1 MHPQVTHTHTHSL
14 TQTRLSQSCIR
25 FVFVTDLCA
34 VANAKSQN
42 GNTHVTLGVATAVPP
57 LFSALL
63 PPLLPDGCVTQ
74 ISPAGKTSLLIHNSI
89 GARRALLFACDLTS
103 IFPVVFFVRFILP
116 TFPPSCTFSSLKS
129 TFPPI
134 CPFSNF
140 PIYCCNSIRRR
151 VTNFS
156 ICVCKRQLL
165 SLPFSLSV
173 PPLPLPICGC
183 NLVELVA
190 TLN

>member
-1 MHPQVTHTHTHSL
+1 M
-14 TQTRLSQSCIR
+14 
-25 FVFVTDLCA
+25 
-34 VANAKSQN
+34 ANAKSQN
-42 GNTHVTLGVATAVPP
+42 GNTHVTLGVATAVSP
-57 LFSALL
+57 LPSTLL
-63 PPLLPDGCVTQ
+63 PPLLPARCVTQ

-103 IFPVVFFVRFILP
+103 IFPFVFFVRFILP

-151 VTNFS
+151 ATNFS
-156 ICVCKRQLL
+156 ICVCKRRPL
-165 SLPFSLSV
+165 SLSHFV
-173 PPLPLPICGC
+173 PPLPLSPICGC